1 MHNRQSGAA
10 HVPIMFFL
18 LLLVMF
24 LGALGFAYV
33 QQTKNGDL
41 TAKLNAALAENAE
54 VRARELLIE
63 HYIGDIGAVVA
74 KPGKYEGRAN
84 SGGVYGSATLT
95 YGGVMNPA
103 DVKKAMD
110 DALQNAKLSPAS
122 GLENV
127 LSSMV
132 TKINQLDQR
141 AKDAETAAAKATTE
155 KNEVDSKFQKATA
168 DAQAKAR
175 EFSQNLDQ
183 ARSDYESTKQ
193 AQEGRITQVT
203 TSLQAK
209 QDELTTEKE
218 RAAGKEKDLTKE
230 IAKRDMMNSALIAR
244 DALHKPAH
252 VPDGKILVAKNG
264 IPSAF
269 INLGRKDMLQPNT
282 VFRIKSPGS
291 DKVKG
296 MATVTRVEEERAEV
310 SLSGFVDPIGDY
322 AREGDLLYS
331 ELFTPRVTRT
341 IYLMGRFSAPY
352 NKPELKNLLT
362 RLGNKVVDKMAPGVD
377 TVILGNDPVNE
388 AGDGFDSVMQ
398 SPEYQ
403 LAASLR
409 VEFTYL
415 ANIRDLI
422 KL

>member
-33 QQTKNGDL
+33 QQTKNGELLAKYNAAQGDL
-41 TAKLNAALAENAE
+41 TELRQRE
-54 VRARELLIE
+54 VLVE
-63 HYIGDIGAVVA
+63 HYIGDVGAVIA
-74 KPGKYEGRAN
+74 KPGKYEGRP
-84 SGGVYGSATLT
+84 GGIYGAATLT
-95 YGGVMNPA
+95 YGGVLNPA
-103 DVKKAMD
+103 DVKKVLD
-110 DALQNAKLSPAS
+110 DKLQDAKLSAAS

-127 LSSMV
+127 LTSMV
-132 TKINQLDQR
+132 TKIHQLEQR
-141 AKDAETAAAKATTE
+141 AKDAEAARDKATTE

-175 EFSQNLDQ
+175 EFGQNLDQ
-183 ARSDYESTKQ
+183 ARSDFASNQNEKE
-193 AQEGRITQVT
+193 ARITQVT
-203 TSLQAK
+203 ASLQAK

-218 RAAGKEKDLTKE
+218 RAAGKEKDLGKE

-252 VPDGKILVAKNG
+252 VADGKILKAQAGV
-264 IPSAF
+264 PTAF

-296 MATVTRVEEERAEV
+296 MATVTRVEDERAEV
-310 SLSGFVDPIGDY
+310 SLSQFVDPIGDY
-322 AREGDLLYS
+322 ARDGDQIYS
-331 ELFTPRVTRT
+331 DLFTPGVTRT

-352 NKPELKNLLT
+352 NKPELKVLLT

-398 SPEYQ
+398 SQEYQ